1 MAIFTLS
8 FTAKTPF
15 EKPARMYLIFDT
27 ETTGLPKRWNAP
39 VTDTDNWPRCIQIAW
54 QLHDAMGNLLEHQ
67 DYLLTPDGFDVPYEA
82 EQIHGI
88 STALA
93 QEEGLPLLDVLVRF
107 QETLGKAH
115 FVVGQNVGFDLNIM
129 GAEFHRAGLEN
140 VLAQKPVLDTCTEET
155 AMMCQIAGGRGGKFK
170 LPTLTELH
178 AHLFGAPF
186 SEAHNAT
193 ADVEATTRCF
203 LELLRLK
210 HYPLEKLGAPAHYY
224 QDFGVANPAEVP
236 GIGLVHV
243 NLKKAS
249 AKLQAAQAKPIEDA
263 PTKQDLKEN
272 LEQLEDAPFVHLHNH
287 SQFSV
292 LQSTMSVKDLVAQ
305 AAKNDMPAVAITDHA
320 NLMGAF
326 HFVKEVK
333 AHNAKIGAQHKVAL
347 EAGTALEGKKMTP
360 IIGCEFFVCEDH
372 TNKSVKDYGYQMVLL
387 AKNKNGY
394 HNLAKLSSKAYTEGF
409 YYVPRIDKALIEAY
423 KEDIIVL
430 SGNLY
435 GEVAAKIL
443 NTGEQQAEDALLW
456 WKETFG
462 ADFYVEIMRHGQEDE
477 DRVNQLLIPMAK
489 KHGVPLVATN
499 NTYYGAKE
507 DANAHDILL
516 CVKDGEKQATPIGRG
531 RGYRYGL
538 PNEEYYF
545 KAAPAM
551 KELFSDLPEAI
562 ENTYKIAQQIESFEL
577 ARDVLLPAFEIPEQ
591 FKLAEDLSDGGKRGE
606 NAYLR
611 HITLEG
617 ASKRYGE
624 ITSEIQERLD
634 FELKTIENSGYP
646 GYFLIVEDFIR
657 EARNMDVSVGPGRGS
672 AAGSVV
678 AYCLWIT
685 NIDPL
690 KYDLLFE
697 RFLNP
702 DRVSMPDIDIDFDDE
717 GRGRVMDYVINKYG
731 ANQVAQII
739 TYGTMAAKSSIRD
752 TARVLDLPLN
762 EADRIAKLLPNMSK
776 LAKIFGYSEAELKKN
791 FRTEDLDKVNELLN
805 IADGPDLE
813 AQTLNM
819 ARVLEG
825 SLRNTGIHAC
835 GVIITPSDITN
846 YVPVATA
853 KDSDLYVTQFDNSVV
868 EDAGLLKMDFLG
880 LKTLTLIK
888 DTVKIVKAKH
898 DIQLVP
904 DDFPLDDPKT
914 YELFQR
920 GDTVGVFQYE
930 SVGMQKHLKDLKPT
944 VFDDLIAMN
953 ALYRPG
959 PMEYIPSF
967 IARKNGQEDI
977 AYDLPEMEG
986 NLKETYGI
994 TVYQEQ
1000 VMLLSQKLAGFSKG
1014 EADVLRKAMGKKIFA
1029 LLEKLKPQFLEGG
1042 EKLGHPVAVL
1052 EKIWKD
1058 WEAFASYAFN
1068 KSHSTCYAYI
1078 AYQTAYLKAH
1088 YPAEYMAA
1096 VLSNNMNDIKQVTFF
1111 MEECKRMGLPVLG
1124 PDVNESFYK
1133 FAVNAQ
1139 GAVRFGM
1146 GAIKGVGRG
1155 AVETI
1160 VAERK
1165 ESGAY
1170 RSVFDLAKRIDL
1182 RAANKK
1188 AFENLALA
1196 GGFDSF
1202 GGVHRA
1208 QYFHPVGD
1216 TGTFLEKVIRYG
1228 ARFQENE
1235 NSAQV
1240 SLFGE
1245 ASDVQIPEP
1254 EVPPCPEWGTMEKLK
1269 QEKEVVGIYISG
1281 HPLDDYKTEINTYT
1295 NAQVS
1300 FFNDMPSYV
1309 NRELAFAG
1317 IVSEVQHRVSKN
1329 GKGWAAFTVEDYAD
1343 SYEFRIFGE
1352 EYLKF
1357 RHFIIVNNFIFCK
1370 ALVKEGWTNKETG
1383 KKGDPRL
1390 QFNGFNLLQDILESF
1405 TKKLTLKLRVD
1416 HMTEQQVAAI
1426 ESIVQEHPGE
1436 LSLHF
1441 ALYEMEESIKVDL
1454 VSRKQ
1459 KISVSNEILQALDA
1473 QDVHYSLN

>member
-1 MAIFTLS
+1 
-8 FTAKTPF
+8 
-15 EKPARMYLIFDT
+15 MYLIFDT

-67 DYLLTPDGFDVPYEA
+67 DYLVAPDGFDVPFEA

-93 QEEGLPLLDVLVRF
+93 QDQGLPLLEVLERF
-107 QETLGKAH
+107 TAALEKCH

-129 GAEFHRAGLEN
+129 GAEFHRAGIEN
-140 VLAQKPVLDTCTEET
+140 LLTQKPVLDTCTEQT
-155 AMMCQIAGGRGGKFK
+155 AMMCQIPGGRGGKFK

-178 AHLFGAPF
+178 QHLFGEPF
-186 SEAHNAT
+186 GEAHNAT
-193 ADVEATTRCF
+193 ADVEATSRCF

-210 HYPLEKLGAPAHYY
+210 HYPLDKLGAPADYY
-224 QDFGVANPAEVP
+224 NQFQEANAESIA
-236 GIGLVHV
+236 GIGLKHV
-243 NLKKAS
+243 NLKEAS
-249 AKLQAAQAKPIEDA
+249 AALQAHAQPEISA
-263 PTKQDLKEN
+263 PTKQDIKEN
-272 LEQLEDAPFVHLHNH
+272 LAQLEDTAFVHLHNH

-305 AAKNDMPAVAITDHA
+305 AAKQNMPAVALTDHA

-333 AHNAKIGAQHKVAL
+333 GHNARIKQAHKEAE
-347 EAGTALEGKKMTP
+347 EAGTPKEGSIMTP
-360 IIGCEFFVCEDH
+360 IVGCEFFVCEDH
-372 TNKSVKDYGYQMVLL
+372 TNKNVKDYGYQMVFL
-387 AKNKNGY
+387 AKNKKGY
-394 HNLAKLSSKAYTEGF
+394 HNLAKLSSIAYTKGF
-409 YYVPRIDKALIEAY
+409 YYVPRIDKALVEQY
-423 KEDIIVL
+423 KEDLIVL
-430 SGNLY
+430 SGNMY

-443 NTGEQQAEDALLW
+443 NTGETQAEEALVW
-456 WKETFG
+456 WKDTFG
-462 ADFYVEIMRHGQEDE
+462 PDFYVELMRHSQEDE
-477 DRVNQLLIPMAK
+477 DRVNQVLVPMAQ
-489 KHGVPLVATN
+489 KHGVSLVASN
-499 NTYYGAKE
+499 NTYYADQK
-507 DANAHDILL
+507 DAEAHDILL

-538 PNEEYYF
+538 PNQEYYF
-545 KAAPAM
+545 KSAAEM
-551 KELFSDLPEAI
+551 KSLFSDLPEAI
-562 ENTYKIAQQIESFEL
+562 ENTHKIASQIEAFEL
-577 ARDVLLPAFEIPEQ
+577 AREVLLPAFEIPAE
-591 FKLAEDLSDGGKRGE
+591 FKVAEDLEDGGKRGE

-611 HITLEG
+611 HITYQG
-617 ASKRYGE
+617 AEKRYGE
-624 ITSEIQERLD
+624 ITPEIEERLD
-634 FELKTIENSGYP
+634 FELDTIRNSGYP

-717 GRGRVMDYVINKYG
+717 GRGRVMDYVIKKYG
-731 ANQVAQII
+731 SNQVAQII

-776 LAKIFGYSEAELKKN
+776 LAKIFSYTEAELKKN
-791 FRTEDLDKVNELLN
+791 FRAEDLDKVNELLN

-813 AQTLNM
+813 GQTLNM
-819 ARVLEG
+819 ARTLEG

-835 GVIITPSDITN
+835 GVIITPGDITN

-904 DDFPLDDPKT
+904 DDFPLDDAKT

-967 IARKNGQEDI
+967 IGRKHGDEEI
-977 AYDLPEMEG
+977 TYDLPEMEEY
-986 NLKETYGI
+986 LKETYGI

-1029 LLEKLKPQFLEGG
+1029 LLEKLKPQFLGGG
-1042 EKLGHPVAVL
+1042 EKLGHPTEVL

-1111 MEECKRMGLPVLG
+1111 MEECKRMGLQVLG

-1133 FAVNAQ
+1133 FAVNQA

-1160 VAERK
+1160 VAQRK
-1165 ESGAY
+1165 ENGPY

-1208 QYFHPVGD
+1208 QYFHPLGD
-1216 TGTFLEKVIRYG
+1216 AGTFLEKVIRYG
-1228 ARFQENE
+1228 ARYQENE

-1245 ASDVQIPEP
+1245 SSDIQIPEP
-1254 EVPPCPEWGTMEKLK
+1254 EVPPCTEWGTMEKLK

-1281 HPLDDYKTEINTYT
+1281 HQLDDYKTEINTYT
-1295 NAQVS
+1295 NANVS
-1300 FFNDMPSYV
+1300 FFNDLPSYV

-1317 IVSEVQHRVSKN
+1317 VVSEVQHRISKN

-1352 EYLKF
+1352 DYLKY
-1357 RHFIIVNNFIFCK
+1357 RHFLIVNSFIFCK

-1383 KKGDPRL
+1383 KQGEPRL
-1390 QFNGFNLLQDILESF
+1390 QYNGFYMLQEILESF

-1416 HMTEQQVAAI
+1416 HLEEAQISGIKEIIQ
-1426 ESIVQEHPGE
+1426 SHPGD
-1436 LSLHF
+1436 LPLHF
-1441 ALYEMEESIKVDL
+1441 SLYEMEDSIKVDF
-1454 VSRKQ
+1454 VSRSQ
-1459 KISVSNEILQALDA
+1459 KIGVNTALLEA
-1473 QDVHYSLN
+1473 LEAADVHFSLN

>member
-1 MAIFTLS
+1 
-8 FTAKTPF
+8 
-15 EKPARMYLIFDT
+15 MYLIFDT

-54 QLHDAMGNLLEHQ
+54 QLHDAMGNLLDHQ
-67 DYLLTPDGFDVPYEA
+67 DYLVAPDGFDVPFEA

-93 QEEGLPLLDVLVRF
+93 QDQGLPLLEVLERF
-107 QETLGKAH
+107 TKALEKCH

-140 VLAQKPVLDTCTEET
+140 LLTQKPVLDTCTEQT
-155 AMMCQIAGGRGGKFK
+155 ASMCEIPGGRGGKFK

-178 AHLFGAPF
+178 QHLFGEPF
-186 SEAHNAT
+186 GEAHNAT
-193 ADVEATTRCF
+193 ADVEATSRCF

-210 HYPLEKLGAPAHYY
+210 HYPLDKLGAPADYY
-224 QDFGVANPAEVP
+224 NQFVAANPEAIE
-236 GIGLVHV
+236 GIGLKHV
-243 NLKKAS
+243 NLKEAS
-249 AKLQAAQAKPIEDA
+249 AALQAHAQPEISA
-263 PTKQDLKEN
+263 PTKQDIKEN
-272 LEQLEDAPFVHLHNH
+272 LAQLEDTAFVHLHNH

-305 AAKNDMPAVAITDHA
+305 AAKNNMPAVALTDHA

-333 AHNAKIGAQHKVAL
+333 GHNARIKQAHKEAE
-347 EAGTALEGKKMTP
+347 EAGTPKEGRTMTP
-360 IIGCEFFVCEDH
+360 IVGCEFFVCEDH
-372 TNKSVKDYGYQMVLL
+372 TNKNVKDYGYQMVFL
-387 AKNKNGY
+387 AKNKKGY
-394 HNLAKLSSKAYTEGF
+394 HNLAKLSSIAYTKGF
-409 YYVPRIDKALIEAY
+409 YYVPRIDKTLVEQY
-423 KEDIIVL
+423 KEDLIVL
-430 SGNLY
+430 SGNMY

-443 NTGEQQAEDALLW
+443 NTGETQAEEALVW
-456 WKETFG
+456 WKDTFG
-462 ADFYVEIMRHGQEDE
+462 PDFYVELMRHGQEDE
-477 DRVNQLLIPMAK
+477 DRVNQVLVPMAQ
-489 KHGVPLVATN
+489 KHGVSLVASN
-499 NTYYGAKE
+499 NTYYADQK
-507 DANAHDILL
+507 DAEAHDILL

-538 PNEEYYF
+538 PNQEYYF
-545 KAAPAM
+545 KSAAEM
-551 KELFSDLPEAI
+551 KSLFSDLPEAI
-562 ENTYKIAQQIESFEL
+562 ENTHKIASQIEPFEL
-577 ARDVLLPAFEIPEQ
+577 AREVLLPAFEIPAE
-591 FKLAEDLSDGGKRGE
+591 FKVAEDLEDGGKRGE

-611 HITLEG
+611 HITYQG
-617 ASKRYGE
+617 AEKRYGE
-624 ITSEIQERLD
+624 ITPEIKERLD
-634 FELKTIENSGYP
+634 FELDTIRNSGYP

-717 GRGRVMDYVINKYG
+717 GRGRVMDYVIEKYG
-731 ANQVAQII
+731 SNQVAQII

-776 LAKIFGYSEAELKKN
+776 LAKIFSYTEAELKKN
-791 FRTEDLDKVNELLN
+791 FRAEDLDKVNELLN

-819 ARVLEG
+819 ARILEG

-835 GVIITPSDITN
+835 GVIITPGDITN

-904 DDFPLDDPKT
+904 DDFPLDDAKT

-967 IARKNGQEDI
+967 IARKHGDEEI
-977 AYDLPEMEG
+977 TYDLPEMEEY
-986 NLKETYGI
+986 LKETYGI

-1029 LLEKLKPQFLEGG
+1029 LLEKLKPQFLGGG
-1042 EKLGHPVAVL
+1042 EKLGHPTEVL

-1111 MEECKRMGLPVLG
+1111 MEECKRMGLQVLG

-1133 FAVNAQ
+1133 FAVNQA

-1160 VAERK
+1160 VAQRK
-1165 ESGAY
+1165 ENGPY

-1208 QYFHPVGD
+1208 QYFHPLGD
-1216 TGTFLEKVIRYG
+1216 AGTFLEKVIRYG
-1228 ARFQENE
+1228 ARYQENE

-1245 ASDVQIPEP
+1245 SSDIQIPEP

-1295 NAQVS
+1295 NANVS
-1300 FFNDMPSYV
+1300 FFNDLPTYV

-1317 IVSEVQHRVSKN
+1317 VVSEVQHRISKN

-1352 EYLKF
+1352 DYLKY
-1357 RHFIIVNNFIFCK
+1357 RHFLIVNSFIFCK

-1383 KKGDPRL
+1383 KQGEPRL
-1390 QFNGFNLLQDILESF
+1390 QYNGFYMLQEILESF

-1416 HMTEQQVAAI
+1416 HLEEAQISGIKEIIQ
-1426 ESIVQEHPGE
+1426 SHPGD
-1436 LSLHF
+1436 LPLHF
-1441 ALYEMEESIKVDL
+1441 SLYEMEESIKVDF
-1454 VSRKQ
+1454 VSRSQ
-1459 KISVSNEILQALDA
+1459 KIGVTTALLEA
-1473 QDVHYSLN
+1473 LEAADVHFSLN